1 MIYEVYDSSNFLI
14 KDAHISY
21 NSEGTA
27 QSSHVRRHYPF
38 VSIEKYP
45 YAQEKLAQPRNTA
58 HNHHHPS
65 PIYSDGIRS
74 TAINKKVTW
83 GLSCAA
89 RIS

>member
-58 HNHHHPS
+58 IIIIIHRQFIQMAS
-65 PIYSDGIRS
+65 VR
-74 TAINKKVTW
+74 
-83 GLSCAA
+83 
-89 RIS
+89 RR